1 MFDTSLQDL
10 RPPILVIF
18 FKFFIYL
25 IIVISDFT
33 VERSNYGGT
42 GGQKRQTP
50 VPPKNMSRIIFPL
63 NSWLLLLDCWKVLI
77 IFQINVQR
85 IYLLP
90 TTNYS
95 ACWGERTKAPGPSP
109 TLDCL
114 SILISIIDIQLH
126 LMIFFT
132 AYLVESLEL
141 LIIFDDPIFMYL
153 WPQSRPVQY
162 SPLPLVMIHWTRSQH
177 CWPPRVSLHLWPH
190 HVTLLQRI

>member
-90 TTNYS
+90 KTTYS
-95 ACWGERTKAPGPSP
+95 AWGGRESSTS
-109 TLDCL
+109 LDPL
-114 SILISIIDIQLH
+114 RD
-126 LMIFFT
+126 
-132 AYLVESLEL
+132 
-141 LIIFDDPIFMYL
+141 
-153 WPQSRPVQY
+153 
-162 SPLPLVMIHWTRSQH
+162 LPLVVESSSWGDPWRWELYSQE
-177 CWPPRVSLHLWPH
+177 WLWDVGDGLCLY
-190 HVTLLQRI
+190 VTTVQAL